1 MGVLTDLLV
10 ATEADMEAIGEMDY
24 PLGQFPGLD
33 AKGLDW
39 VSFSTLQEL
48 VTGEPYDDV
57 LKLYDPVL
65 TVSDDGPWISKIP
78 ANLVQRLASL
88 TETERRTIGARWA
101 QTDEL
106 KHQWTEDVVQE
117 VLEDICKLAVK
128 AVSQPDHVLLMWICS

>member
-10 ATEADMEAIGEMDY
+10 ATEADLEAIGEMDY

-39 VSFSTLQEL
+39 VSFATLQEL

-65 TVSDDGPWISKIP
+65 IVSDDGPWISKIP
-78 ANLVQRLASL
+78 ANLVERLASL
-88 TETERRTIGARWA
+88 TETERRTIGSRWA
-101 QTDEL
+101 QTEEL
-106 KHQWTEDVVQE
+106 KRWWAEEVVQD
-117 VLEDICKLAVK
+117 VLKDICDLAVR
-128 AVSQPDHVLLMWICS
+128 VISQPDHVLLMWICT